1 MEIEEAVRG
10 GSSSRGSGS
19 RRQRRGGRG
28 GSRGGV
34 PDNDWDETS
43 ERLILDENGYQTL
56 RSRRRV
62 SLFLGPAIPHT
73 ADLRDLRHHPK
84 IYTRHGLVSFLKLDS
99 IFCFCFV
106 NFIMLICLVLSGT

>member
-62 SLFLGPAIPHT
+62 SFLSKCKSILTSKSCLPPGEERKEFT
-73 ADLRDLRHHPK
+73 
-84 IYTRHGLVSFLKLDS
+84 TEKLE
-99 IFCFCFV
+99 
-106 NFIMLICLVLSGT
+106 

>member
-62 SLFLGPAIPHT
+62 SLFLGPAT
-73 ADLRDLRHHPK
+73 LL
-84 IYTRHGLVSFLKLDS
+84 T
-99 IFCFCFV
+99 
-106 NFIMLICLVLSGT
+106 